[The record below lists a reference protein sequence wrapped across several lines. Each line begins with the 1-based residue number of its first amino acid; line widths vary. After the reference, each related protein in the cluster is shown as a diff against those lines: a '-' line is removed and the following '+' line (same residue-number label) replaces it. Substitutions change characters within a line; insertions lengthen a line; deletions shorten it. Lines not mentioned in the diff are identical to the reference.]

1 MYRDVR
7 YAVGAWMHR
16 NGIFGGLLYML
27 KLQSVVQKNCHI
39 SDAQYA
45 GNYTLCIYLLKMRE
59 FYRWESQQ
67 SFGININREEVG
79 QWLTERE
86 QLWDEVEGNDYASL
100 YIDGQHID
108 PFESRQVNQLINDQG
123 YVYSGGYGLYGKPV
137 FFLAELE
144 QYQQFDDYTL
154 YIASR
159 ELARDLAAP
168 PGMIQDRCV
177 FIRRESLR
185 RFIWEKVEES
195 SWHKQENPLARALA
209 CYDFKNQPDESLEKM
224 TDIEVDTVL
233 HHEIG
238 EIKAGQILGDK
249 WEQMLANLPRSQAEL
264 MARAIRDNIADTLST
279 LPKLMHNAEA
289 AQIHFYFANL
299 SSMRKL
305 IFPGLMDAYQDWLN
319 SKNTCAIN
327 RLINRAEK
335 HWINIA
341 ESLLD
346 LYKKHGHESVP
357 HIETLVK
364 SNYL

>member
-1 MYRDVR
+1 
-7 YAVGAWMHR
+7 
-16 NGIFGGLLYML
+16 ML
-27 KLQSVVQKNCHI
+27 WYSAFMRALQNTVQNNCHI

-67 SFGININREEVG
+67 PYGVQIPRDEIG
-79 QWLTERE
+79 HWLTERE
-86 QLWDEVEGNDYASL
+86 QLWDEVEDNSYSPL
-100 YIDGQHID
+100 IINSNIID
-108 PFESRQVNQLINDQG
+108 PFETRQVNNHLNDTG

-144 QYQQFDDYTL
+144 HMETLDDFTL
-154 YIASR
+154 YISSR

-168 PGMIQDRCV
+168 PGMVQDKCV

-209 CYDFKNQPDESLEKM
+209 CYDFNNHPDTSLEKM

-238 EIKAGQILGDK
+238 EIKAGQILGDD
-249 WEQMLANLPRSQAEL
+249 WEQMLTDLPRSQAEI
-264 MARAIRDNIADTLST
+264 MARAVRDNIADAIST
-279 LPKLMHNAEA
+279 LPKLINNAEA

-305 IFPGLMDAYQDWLN
+305 IFPSLMNSYQDWLKN
-319 SKNTCAIN
+319 KNTSAIKK
-327 RLINRAEK
+327 LINKAEK
-335 HWINIA
+335 HWIDLA
-341 ESLLD
+341 QSLIQLH
-346 LYKKHGHESVP
+346 KKHGNNCSAHMEALIK
-357 HIETLVK
+357 H
-364 SNYL
+364 NYF